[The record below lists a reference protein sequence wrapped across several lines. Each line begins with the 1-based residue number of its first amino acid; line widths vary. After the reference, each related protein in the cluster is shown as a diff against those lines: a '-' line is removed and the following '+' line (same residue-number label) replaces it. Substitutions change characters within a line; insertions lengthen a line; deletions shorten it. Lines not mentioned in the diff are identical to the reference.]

1 MTSNNQYIVQA
12 EVVAGSNAGSLRSPE
27 AQSSYFL
34 EMAKVEAIT
43 SNTRAIEDLT
53 KTIDSIA
60 KGILG
65 EMMSLKEAV
74 DNYNVPRKPTKR
86 GAS

>member
-34 EMAKVEAIT
+34 AIT
-43 SNTRAIEDLT
+43 SNTRAIEELT

-86 GAS
+86 STS

>member
-12 EVVAGSNAGSLRSPE
+12 DVVAGSNAGSLRSPE

-43 SNTRAIEDLT
+43 SNTIAIEELT
-53 KTIDSIA
+53 RTIDAIA
-60 KGILG
+60 KGIIG
-65 EMMSLKEAV
+65 EMMSLKETIG
-74 DNYNVPRKPTKR
+74 NYNVPSKPTKR
-86 GAS
+86 SAS

>member
-43 SNTRAIEDLT
+43 SNTIAIEELT
-53 KTIDSIA
+53 RTIDAIA
-60 KGILG
+60 KGIIG
-65 EMMSLKEAV
+65 EMMSLKETIG
-74 DNYNVPRKPTKR
+74 NYNVPSKPTKR
-86 GAS
+86 SAS